1 MFQSRSYKITVI
13 TLLAFFFLG
22 LGATSIGH
30 IIKFW
35 EISNAWY
42 YPQILAAGNA
52 LGIISSI
59 MILFFPKEYNVKYL
73 GYGIFFLTFLI
84 EGVGNVF
91 YNFVTMN
98 PTSALYSDWLDM
110 LKPIVNPYD
119 SMIDYPKT
127 MRSMTALLQGLWIP
141 LTHIF
146 VFAALSKVL
155 EHFNDEVIKETKVD
169 VILETPAVVQS
180 NPPVETGIE
189 PEVVSVVEEQDND
202 DMDDF
207 MKSSEERTIQNIGD
221 VKVWKTKES

>member
-1 MFQSRSYKITVI
+1 MFQSRTYKIVVI

-35 EISNAWY
+35 KISNSWY
-42 YPQILAAGNA
+42 YAEILAAGNA

-84 EGVGNVF
+84 EAVGNVF
-91 YNFVTMN
+91 YNFITMN
-98 PTSALYSDWLDM
+98 PTSSLYMNWLDM

-119 SMIDYPKT
+119 AMIDYPRT

-141 LTHIF
+141 FTHIF
-146 VFAALSKVL
+146 VFGALSKIL
-155 EHFNDEVIKETKVD
+155 EHFNDEFIKTKA
-169 VILETPAVVQS
+169 ENTPVQQQV
-180 NPPVETGIE
+180 PVETIE
-189 PEVVSVVEEQDND
+189 PEVVSD
-202 DMDDF
+202 DQDDF
-207 MKSSEERTIQNIGD
+207 LNSSENVTRKNIGN
-221 VKVWKTKES
+221 VNVWKSKE